1 MGGARALSALAEPRQ
16 AGGVALASS
25 SAVLAKIATPDAA
38 ASPGTLS
45 GRPCDP
51 YAFRR
56 LYPHKWRDFLRAH
69 FRSATEVEV
78 FFSIDDK
85 CARNWWHGKTG
96 PQGWAV
102 DFAREALAAPFI
114 SPATRRT
121 A

>member
-1 MGGARALSALAEPRQ
+1 
-16 AGGVALASS
+16 
-25 SAVLAKIATPDAA
+25 VLEKIATPDAA

-69 FRSATEVEV
+69 FKSATEVEA

-114 SPATRRT
+114 SPNPARST